1 MAATDDSIG
10 CRDTAL
16 STLFLLGIAIAF
28 MITGLA
34 MTRQNVDCTGV
45 CETTALTLLYA
56 GGPLSAAL
64 GVFFGGVFL
73 AWPLDIT
80 IWVAIAFGVARFA
93 ERRSRG
99 VLGMAMIVVIIAL
112 AYGLVLSQFVEIA
125 V

>member
-1 MAATDDSIG
+1 MAATNESIG
-10 CRDTAL
+10 CRDTAI
-16 STLFLLGIAIAF
+16 STLFLLGFAVVF
-28 MITGLA
+28 MVAGLA
-34 MTRQNVDCTGV
+34 LTRQGDCIGL
-45 CETTALTLLYA
+45 CETTGLTLLYA

-64 GVFFGGVFL
+64 GVFFGGVWL

-80 IWVAIAFGVARFA
+80 IWVAIGFTVARFA

-99 VLGMAMIVVIIAL
+99 VLGVAMVVVIVAL